1 MKNRDLALRFIVE
14 NYLPDMLINL
24 STAILIWL
32 FGVLFFIP
40 TALSVEPSNLPI
52 LVGLIVLASFT
63 FFLSKS
69 VKGLLTLI
77 PPLVDRL
84 AKKIAQKDRNG
95 RSIKFISWRTEK
107 IIRAFVYS
115 ALIVAFYLLYM
126 PLLNLISVQINGLIL
141 IIVILWVLWILL
153 KEIILT

>member
-1 MKNRDLALRFIVE
+1 MRDREASLRFIIE

-40 TALSVEPSNLPI
+40 TASSIEPSNLPI
-52 LVGLIVLASFT
+52 LVGLILLVAFT
-63 FFLSKS
+63 FFLSRS
-69 VKGLLTLI
+69 IKGLLTLI

-84 AKKIAQKDRNG
+84 AKRIAQENRNDRSARFTG
-95 RSIKFISWRTEK
+95 WRTEK
-107 IIRAFVYS
+107 FIKALIYS
-115 ALIVAFYLLYM
+115 ALLVAFYLLYM

-153 KEIILT
+153 KEIVLT

>member
-1 MKNRDLALRFIVE
+1 MKSRDVALRFIIE
-14 NYLPDMLINL
+14 KYLPDMLINL

-40 TALSVEPSNLPI
+40 TALSIEPSNLPI
-52 LVGLIVLASFT
+52 LVGLIVLTAFT

-69 VKGLLTLI
+69 VKGFLTII

-84 AKKIAQKDRNG
+84 AKKVAQEGRKDRST
-95 RSIKFISWRTEK
+95 RFISWRTEK
-107 IIRAFVYS
+107 SIRAFVYS
-115 ALIVAFYLLYM
+115 ALIVIFYLLYM
-126 PLLNLISVQINGLIL
+126 PLLSLISVQINGLVL

-153 KEIILT
+153 KEIVLT